1 MKILMVNDYKENI
14 GGTEIYLFS
23 IMEQLKKQGHEVR
36 LFASD
41 VTAQE
46 YFSVSYNKS
55 IVKYIIRIFNISAY
69 RKFKKLLR
77 EFNPDIIH
85 IHGIYNEI
93 TPSILWNMN
102 HKAVIMTV
110 K

>member
-46 YFSVSYNKS
+46 YFSV
-55 IVKYIIRIFNISAY
+55 
-69 RKFKKLLR
+69 
-77 EFNPDIIH
+77 
-85 IHGIYNEI
+85 
-93 TPSILWNMN
+93 
-102 HKAVIMTV
+102 
-110 K
+110 